1 MSRSYKHTPI
11 AKSKSGRVTKKQAN
25 KRLRQ
30 KMKDLNFEI
39 GNFMYYK
46 TITESYDIA
55 DYKCYYPEDKTI
67 YRK

>member
-11 AKSKSGRVTKKQAN
+11 VKSKSGRITKKQAN

-30 KMKDLNFEI
+30 KIKDLNFEI

-46 TITESYDIA
+46 TITESYDIT